1 MTLATLIIA
10 AADPSRE
17 ARLEGW
23 LWWATLVAG
32 LLVLLLILA
41 TLRRRFVQPMPHK
54 PSDTSDAW
62 AEAGRRLSVPPPEP
76 EGKNDSEDETSP

>member
-1 MTLATLIIA
+1 MTLAILIAA
-10 AADPSRE
+10 AADPNHE

-23 LWWATLVAG
+23 LWWATLVAC

-41 TLRRRFVQPMPHK
+41 TLRRRFVQPMLHK

-62 AEAGRRLSVPPPEP
+62 AEAGRRLSVPPPEG
-76 EGKNDSEDETSP
+76 ENDSEDKTSP